1 MRIINADDFAYWFG
15 RIIGKEKIKKEEDEN
30 KSN

>member
-1 MRIINADDFAYWFG
+1 MINSDDFAYWFG
-15 RIIGKEKIKKEEDEN
+15 RVIGKDKIKKEEDEN